1 MRRRDLRALH
11 VRYVRLSAPE
21 AARTS
26 RSVRPQ
32 RRDTADSA
40 EDGREP
46 QARTARL
53 RGIWRGRNTGL
64 RHLPSNP
71 LARAR
76 VSVRRPLRL
85 VSPRRGLASH
95 EYRRR
100 GQFNDSIFTIL
111 PQVCKCVSVQTVN
124 VRW

>member
-1 MRRRDLRALH
+1 M
-11 VRYVRLSAPE
+11 RYVRLSAPE

-46 QARTARL
+46 QARRARL
-53 RGIWRGRNTGL
+53 RGIWRGRNTGS

-71 LARAR
+71 LVRAR
-76 VSVRRPLRL
+76 VSARRRLRL
-85 VSPRRGLASH
+85 VS
-95 EYRRR
+95 RRR
-100 GQFNDSIFTIL
+100 VPLRACYRLG
-111 PQVCKCVSVQTVN
+111 
-124 VRW
+124 